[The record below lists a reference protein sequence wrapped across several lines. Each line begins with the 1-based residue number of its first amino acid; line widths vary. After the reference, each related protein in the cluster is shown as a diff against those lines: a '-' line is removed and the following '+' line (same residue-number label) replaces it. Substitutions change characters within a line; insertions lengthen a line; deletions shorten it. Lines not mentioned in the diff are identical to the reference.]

1 MSKTWK
7 AVERAVARRLG
18 GRRVPVTGR
27 GGAPDVEHE
36 RLAVEVKHRKSLP
49 AWLKEAIA
57 QAVAAARDGKIGV
70 VVLHEAGSRHTQDL
84 VVIRLGDLEELLQRD
99 SADQRRTGARAF

>member
-36 RLAVEVKHRKSLP
+36 RLAVEVKHRKELP
-49 AWLKEAIA
+49 RWLKHAMV
-57 QAVAAARDGKIGV
+57 QAEAAARDGKVPV
-70 VVLHEAGSRHTQDL
+70 VVLHERGQRHADDL
-84 VVIRLGDLEELLQRD
+84 VVLRLGDLEELLC
-99 SADQRRTGARAF
+99 

>member
-36 RLAVEVKHRKSLP
+36 RFAVEVKHRKELP
-49 AWLKEAIA
+49 AWLKEAMA
-57 QAVAAARDGKIGV
+57 QAEAAARDGKVPV
-70 VVLHEAGSRHTQDL
+70 VVLHERGQRHADDL
-84 VVIRLGDLEELLQRD
+84 VVLRLGDLEELLC
-99 SADQRRTGARAF
+99 